1 MNKFAASIA
10 LSAAFAGAASAES
23 PVGGGMVGDQV
34 SPVAAKS
41 GSGFVVAWQD
51 SRIDGKGWGIALQ
64 RFNSGLSSVG
74 AIQRVNSQSFEHQER
89 PGVAA
94 FADGGTVVVW
104 QSGRRGQ
111 QDVMFRQLQADGSW
125 LRSESYANTFRV
137 GDQVEPSVTVLRDN
151 TFLIAWTTRGQ
162 FGATSRGVMAQRFSR
177 NGSRLGGEFRVDDVK
192 SADSGMPR
200 LLANADGGFSA
211 LWTSDALTGVSRR
224 QLQVRQFASDSA
236 PIGASAKVAGVT
248 GDISEFAVAPSSVG
262 GDLLV
267 RHSGGKTVSLYT
279 LSGSAASNVRQFAS
293 SAQADGLSVGSDGG
307 SVLCA
312 WSSRRADGLGSASY
326 SISLD
331 RSNPTAAAP
340 ARISSAVTL
349 GETAPSLL
357 SLGQN
362 NTVAI
367 WSRMSGNNGFDV
379 VLNAQ

>member
-89 PGVAA
+89 PAVAA

-200 LLANADGGFSA
+200 LVANADGGFSA

-224 QLQVRQFASDSA
+224 QLQVRQFGSDSA

-279 LSGSAASNVRQFAS
+279 LSGSAASNIRQFAS

-312 WSSRRADGLGSASY
+312 WSSRRADGLGTASY

-331 RSNPTAAAP
+331 RSNPNAAAP